1 MGELHAALVSRQLV
15 QVVPPQPPH
24 TPPAQVPLQHS
35 ENVLHATPGLKHTGP
50 LDVVVVLPLLPAGRD
65 VPAARLELLEVAV
78 ARDEEPPITDDDTD
92 AAPPDDEPGGTPVA
106 RQMRNAPSVTH
117 R

>member
-1 MGELHAALVSRQLV
+1 VGELHAALVSRQLV

-35 ENVLHATPGLKHTGP
+35 ENVEHATPGLKHTGP
-50 LDVVVVLPLLPAGRD
+50 LDVVVVALLLLPAGRD
-65 VPAARLELLEVAV
+65 VPAARLELLDVAV
-78 ARDEEPPITDDDTD
+78 AREEEPPITDDDTV
-92 AAPPDDEPGGTPVA
+92 APPDEEPVGDPVA
-106 RQMRNAPSVTH
+106 RQMRTAPSATH